1 MLKALSLFLIFLF
14 SSFNLSAEYKHLNI
28 SDEKINLSFEIYK
41 KLKKDHFYK
50 ISDPAKL
57 NQDYIEALINE
68 LDENKRYFL
77 NKEVEA
83 FNYKN
88 AQYNKK
94 SYNIELAFEIINLY
108 QQRLYEFSEFQIKFI
123 TSDELD
129 IFNNEIL
136 DIYNDDNEWLES
148 KNELLVNWKKLTEN
162 DLILE
167 ILANNPY
174 DSAVENLIKRYKN
187 RTKRIAQQKEEDIFS
202 IATNTFTNQFDPHS
216 SYLSPRSS
224 ENFDMNMSLK
234 LEGIGALLGT
244 DEDFTKIVSLV
255 AGGPAEKSG
264 KISPDDKIIR
274 IKQEDEPDFVDVSG
288 WRIDDVVNLIRGP
301 SGSSVEIE
309 FISSDESEN
318 SERKIVL
325 LTREEIKLEDRAA
338 KYSIFDLD
346 NKKLG
351 VIELPSFYMDFNAYL
366 SGEKDYKSSSNDIK
380 KILEEFNN
388 KNVEGLVLDLRNNG
402 GGALDEANKIISLFI
417 ERGPTV
423 QVKLSTGYVRPFG
436 SMRNNQIWEKPLVV
450 LVNRYSASA
459 SEIVAAAI
467 KDYQRGLVVGSRTF
481 GKGTV
486 QRLEDL
492 TSGSL
497 KVTESKYYRINGGSV
512 QSKGVMPHVVLPTT
526 WDIESVG
533 ESSYPT
539 SLPWDTIKPFKF
551 KPFEINLS
559 QIESINKRYKI
570 RENSEP
576 NLQFLLKAKERYD
589 LNKNKKIIS
598 LNLDDRKIQKELR
611 ENWILDNEN
620 NRRKNLGLELFVSKE
635 EYDNY
640 MDKAVSDAEIKLE
653 TDFVLN
659 ESMNILIDYI
669 NFDNKTYLAEV
680 MQ

>member
-1 MLKALSLFLIFLF
+1 MLKVLLIFLIFIC
-14 SSFNLSAEYKHLNI
+14 SSFEARANYEPIEI

-50 ISDPAKL
+50 ITNPTKL
-57 NQDYIEALINE
+57 NDDFIEGLISE

-77 NKEVEA
+77 KQEVEA
-83 FNYKN
+83 FEIKN
-88 AQYNKK
+88 AQYDKK
-94 SYNIELAFEIINLY
+94 SFNIELAFEVINLY
-108 QQRLYEFSEFQIKFI
+108 QQRLYEISEFQIRYI
-123 TSDELD
+123 ASSDID
-129 IFNNEIL
+129 IFDDETL
-136 DIYNDDNEWLES
+136 DIYKDDNEWLNS
-148 KNELLVNWKKLTEN
+148 KDDLLINWRKLTEN
-162 DLILE
+162 DLIQE
-167 ILANNPY
+167 ILANNTH
-174 DSAVENLIKRYKN
+174 DAAVENLTKRYKN
-187 RTKRIAQQKEEDIFS
+187 RIKRINQQKEEDIFS

-216 SYLSPRSS
+216 SYLSPRNS

-234 LEGIGALLGT
+234 LEGIGALLGA
-244 DEDFTKIVSLV
+244 DDDFTKIVSLV

-264 KISPDDKIIR
+264 KISPDDKIVK
-274 IKQEDEPDFVDVSG
+274 IKQEDESDFIDVSG

-301 SGSSVEIE
+301 SGSEVKIE
-309 FISSDESEN
+309 FISSNETGD
-318 SERKIVL
+318 SERKIVSL
-325 LTREEIKLEDRAA
+325 IREEIKLEDRAA
-338 KYSIFDLD
+338 KYSIFEHD

-366 SGEKDYKSSSNDIK
+366 NGDKDYKSSSNDVR
-380 KILEEFNN
+380 KILEEFNS

-436 SMRNNQIWEKPLVV
+436 SMRNSQVWEKPLIV

-467 KDYQRGLVVGSRTF
+467 KDYQRGLIVGSRTF

-486 QRLEDL
+486 QRLDEL
-492 TSGSL
+492 TSGSI

-512 QSKGVMPHVVLPTT
+512 QNKGVMPHIVLPTT

-539 SLPWDTIKPFKF
+539 SLPWDTIKPFKY

-559 QIESINKRYKI
+559 KINSIYKNYKI

-598 LNLDDRKIQKELR
+598 LNLDDRKTQKELR
-611 ENWILDNEN
+611 EKWVLDNEN
-620 NRRKNLGLELFVSKE
+620 QRRQNLGLELFKSKN
-635 EYDNY
+635 EYDDY
-640 MDKAVSDAEIKLE
+640 MDEAASNAEIKLE

-659 ESMNILIDYI
+659 ESINILVDYI
-669 NFDNKTYLAEV
+669 NFDTNTYLAEAI
-680 MQ
+680 Q

>member
-1 MLKALSLFLIFLF
+1 MLKALSLFLIFIF
-14 SSFNLSAEYKHLNI
+14 SSFDISADYKHLNI

-108 QQRLYEFSEFQIKFI
+108 QQRLYEFSEFQLKFI

-148 KNELLVNWKKLTEN
+148 KNDLLVSWRKLTEN

-174 DSAVENLIKRYKN
+174 DSAVGNLIKRYKN
-187 RTKRIAQQKEEDIFS
+187 RIKRIAQQKEEDIFS

-274 IKQEDEPDFVDVSG
+274 IKQEDEPNFVDVSG

-318 SERKIVL
+318 SERKIVS

-338 KYSIFDLD
+338 KHSIFDLD

-423 QVKLSTGYVRPFG
+423 QVKLST
-436 SMRNNQIWEKPLVV
+436 
-450 LVNRYSASA
+450 
-459 SEIVAAAI
+459 
-467 KDYQRGLVVGSRTF
+467 
-481 GKGTV
+481 
-486 QRLEDL
+486 
-492 TSGSL
+492 
-497 KVTESKYYRINGGSV
+497 
-512 QSKGVMPHVVLPTT
+512 
-526 WDIESVG
+526 
-533 ESSYPT
+533 
-539 SLPWDTIKPFKF
+539 
-551 KPFEINLS
+551 
-559 QIESINKRYKI
+559 
-570 RENSEP
+570 
-576 NLQFLLKAKERYD
+576 
-589 LNKNKKIIS
+589 
-598 LNLDDRKIQKELR
+598 
-611 ENWILDNEN
+611 
-620 NRRKNLGLELFVSKE
+620 
-635 EYDNY
+635 
-640 MDKAVSDAEIKLE
+640 
-653 TDFVLN
+653 
-659 ESMNILIDYI
+659 
-669 NFDNKTYLAEV
+669 
-680 MQ
+680 

>member
-1 MLKALSLFLIFLF
+1 MLKALSLFLIFIF
-14 SSFNLSAEYKHLNI
+14 SSFDISADYKHLNI

-108 QQRLYEFSEFQIKFI
+108 QQRLYEFSEFQLKFI

-129 IFNNEIL
+129 IFNNEML

-148 KNELLVNWKKLTEN
+148 KNDLLVSWRKLTEN

-174 DSAVENLIKRYKN
+174 DSAVGNLIKRYKN
-187 RTKRIAQQKEEDIFS
+187 RIKRIAQQKEEDIFS

-274 IKQEDEPDFVDVSG
+274 IKQEDEPNFVDVSG

-318 SERKIVL
+318 SERKIVS

-338 KYSIFDLD
+338 KHSIFDLD

-436 SMRNNQIWEKPLVV
+436 SMRNNQIWKKPLVV

-486 QRLEDL
+486 QRLDDL

-512 QSKGVMPHVVLPTT
+512 QNKGVMPHVVLPTT

-539 SLPWDTIKPFKF
+539 SLPWDTIKPFKY

-559 QIESINKRYKI
+559 QIESINKKYKI
-570 RENSEP
+570 RETSEP

-611 ENWILDNEN
+611 EDWILDNEN
-620 NRRKNLGLELFVSKE
+620 KRRKNLGLELFVSKE
-635 EYDNY
+635 EYDDY
-640 MDKAVSDAEIKLE
+640 MDKAASDTEIKLE

-659 ESMNILIDYI
+659 ESMNILVDYI

-680 MQ
+680 IQ

>member
-14 SSFNLSAEYKHLNI
+14 SSFNLSADYKHLNI

-148 KNELLVNWKKLTEN
+148 KNDLFVSWKKLTEN

-640 MDKAVSDAEIKLE
+640 MDKAVSDTEIKLE

-680 MQ
+680 IQ

>member
-1 MLKALSLFLIFLF
+1 MLKALSLFLIFIF
-14 SSFNLSAEYKHLNI
+14 SSFNLSADYKHLNI

-148 KNELLVNWKKLTEN
+148 KNDLLISWRKLTEN

-486 QRLEDL
+486 QRLDDL

-539 SLPWDTIKPFKF
+539 SLPWDTIKPFKY

-559 QIESINKRYKI
+559 QIESINKKYKI
-570 RENSEP
+570 RETSEP

-640 MDKAVSDAEIKLE
+640 MDKAVSDTEIKLE

-680 MQ
+680 IQ

>member
-1 MLKALSLFLIFLF
+1 MLKALSLFLIFIF
-14 SSFNLSAEYKHLNI
+14 SSFNLSADYKHLNI

-148 KNELLVNWKKLTEN
+148 KNDLLVSWKKLTEN

-486 QRLEDL
+486 QRLDDL

-512 QSKGVMPHVVLPTT
+512 QNKGVMPHVVLPTT

-539 SLPWDTIKPFKF
+539 SLPWDTIKPFKY

-559 QIESINKRYKI
+559 QIESINKKYKI

-620 NRRKNLGLELFVSKE
+620 NRRENLGLELFVSKE
-635 EYDNY
+635 EYDDY
-640 MDKAVSDAEIKLE
+640 MDKAASDTEIKLE

-659 ESMNILIDYI
+659 ESMNILVDYI
-669 NFDNKTYLAEV
+669 NYDNKTYLAEV
-680 MQ
+680 IQ

>member
-640 MDKAVSDAEIKLE
+640 MDKAVSDTEIKLE

>member
-1 MLKALSLFLIFLF
+1 MLKALSLFLIFIF
-14 SSFNLSAEYKHLNI
+14 SSFDLSADYKHLNI

-88 AQYNKK
+88 AQYDKK

-123 TSDELD
+123 SSDELD

-136 DIYNDDNEWLES
+136 DIYNDDNKWLES
-148 KNELLVNWKKLTEN
+148 KNELLVSWRKLTEN

-174 DSAVENLIKRYKN
+174 DSAVENLIKRYKS
-187 RTKRIAQQKEEDIFS
+187 RIKRIAQQKEEDIFS

-274 IKQEDEPDFVDVSG
+274 IKQEDEPNFVDVSG

-338 KYSIFDLD
+338 KYSIFNLN

-380 KILEEFNN
+380 KILEEFKN
-388 KNVEGLVLDLRNNG
+388 KNVDGLVLDLRNNG

-486 QRLEDL
+486 QRLDDL

-512 QSKGVMPHVVLPTT
+512 QNKGVMPHIVLPTT

-539 SLPWDTIKPFKF
+539 SLPWDTIKPFKY
-551 KPFEINLS
+551 KPSEINLS
-559 QIESINKRYKI
+559 QIESINKKYKI

-620 NRRKNLGLELFVSKE
+620 NRRENLGLELFVSKE
-635 EYDNY
+635 EYDDY
-640 MDKAVSDAEIKLE
+640 MDKAASDTEIKLE

-659 ESMNILIDYI
+659 ESMNILVDYI
-669 NFDNKTYLAEV
+669 NFDNKNYLAEV
-680 MQ
+680 IQ

>member
-14 SSFNLSAEYKHLNI
+14 SSFNLSADYKHLNI

-640 MDKAVSDAEIKLE
+640 MDKAVSDTEIKLE

>member
-1 MLKALSLFLIFLF
+1 MLKALSLFLIFIF
-14 SSFNLSAEYKHLNI
+14 SSFDLSADYKHLNI

-88 AQYNKK
+88 AQYDKK

-123 TSDELD
+123 SSDELD

-148 KNELLVNWKKLTEN
+148 KNELLVSWRKLTEN

-174 DSAVENLIKRYKN
+174 DSAVENLIKRYKS

-309 FISSDESEN
+309 FISSDESKN

-366 SGEKDYKSSSNDIK
+366 SGEKNYKSSSNDIK
-380 KILEEFNN
+380 KILKEFNN
-388 KNVEGLVLDLRNNG
+388 KNVDGLVLDLRNNG

-436 SMRNNQIWEKPLVV
+436 SMRNNQIWKKPLVV

-486 QRLEDL
+486 QRLDEL

-512 QSKGVMPHVVLPTT
+512 QNKGVMPHVVLPTT
-526 WDIESVG
+526 WDTESVG

-539 SLPWDTIKPFKF
+539 SLPWDTIKPFKY

-559 QIESINKRYKI
+559 QIESINKKYKI
-570 RENSEP
+570 RETSEP

-635 EYDNY
+635 EYDDY
-640 MDKAVSDAEIKLE
+640 MDEVASDTEIKLE

-659 ESMNILIDYI
+659 ESMNILVDYI
-669 NFDNKTYLAEV
+669 NFDYKTYLAEV

>member
-1 MLKALSLFLIFLF
+1 MLKALSLFLIFIF
-14 SSFNLSAEYKHLNI
+14 SSFDLSADYKHLNI

-148 KNELLVNWKKLTEN
+148 KNDLFVSWKKLTEN

-274 IKQEDEPDFVDVSG
+274 IKQEDEPNFVDVSG

-486 QRLEDL
+486 QRLDDL

-539 SLPWDTIKPFKF
+539 SLPWDTIKPFKY

-640 MDKAVSDAEIKLE
+640 MDKAVSDTEIKLE

-680 MQ
+680 IQ